1 MSSLNTEIQH
11 QNDQQVQ
18 QHDEEEN
25 KQDGRM
31 FDVVFKN
38 VRLPIRLT
46 ADMTIGQAKTKV
58 KRLYG
63 SATNDNGINGY
74 AMRVRNPFI
83 RIVSCH
89 KMMLSDADKL
99 TKFLRF
105 DVQNTPREELVF
117 EEAIGTLLRTQ
128 NGSYNFPLWP
138 SDPIDSVFVKAF
150 NVVKSVSGQVRYW
163 FNLYLPDYNAN
174 LRRRGLNVQNVLK
187 NMDLLEIRYNH
198 PRDNKRKMSIFVK
211 TLTGKTITF
220 EALADGTDTIRD
232 LKFWIEC
239 VQGVP
244 ADDQRIVYAGGQL
257 SDDWMLCDCKI
268 RQESTIHLV
277 LRMRGS

>member
-18 QHDEEEN
+18 RNEEEN
-25 KQDGRM
+25 KQNGRM
-31 FDVVFKN
+31 FDVMFKN
-38 VRLPIRLT
+38 MRLPIRLT
-46 ADMTIGQAKTKV
+46 ADMTIGQAKIKV
-58 KRLYG
+58 KRCYG
-63 SATNDNGINGY
+63 SATNDNNY

-117 EEAIGTLLRTQ
+117 EVAIGTVIKLQ
-128 NGSYNFPLWP
+128 NSFHYFPLWP

-150 NVVKSVSGQVRYW
+150 NLVKSVSGQVRYW

-187 NMDLLEIRYNH
+187 NGDLLEIRYNH
-198 PRDNKRKMSIFVK
+198 PRDNKRKMCIFVK
-211 TLTGKTITF
+211 TLTGKTISF
-220 EALADGTDTIRD
+220 NDALADGTDTIRD
-232 LKFWIEC
+232 LKYWIEC
-239 VQGVP
+239 VEGVP
-244 ADDQRIVYAGGQL
+244 VDDQRLIYAGKQL
-257 SDDWMLCDCKI
+257 EDDKMLCDCKI
-268 RQESTIHLV
+268 PKDTTIQLIGR
-277 LRMRGS
+277 LRGS